1 MVPYWSSPE
10 SECPC
15 TSRFQPGARPPAWKA
30 SNCRQKGWRGPGSR
44 APSPWGVPYPGGP
57 TACGPC
63 PGPSPLSNVPTRPGG
78 LGLGRE
84 SKAGGAPTGP
94 CSLLPK
100 SRSHPPAGPSLRLL
114 WGAAQPGDIVAGLGG
129 GTGPHPRDEVTGLPC
144 PLSLSPSPARRSSS
158 PAPGQGGPLPPLLF
172 LGGLRGSQ
180 ASLHFQGPP
189 GKHFSILGGKAWP
202 RQPPS
207 QPQPLGSPGPRLP
220 PSGQERRPTHP
231 DLDFGAVWPPG
242 NSSPPVQPGL
252 PWLPR
257 SRGSATLRAER
268 GLGWPL
274 RSANSRAMA
283 VDGVGGLSHTPVPL
297 LACS

>member
-63 PGPSPLSNVPTRPGG
+63 PGPGPLSNVPTRPGG

-144 PLSLSPSPARRSSS
+144 PLSLSPSPASRSSS
-158 PAPGQGGPLPPLLF
+158 PAPGQGGPLPPSFSSGACVALRLHSTSKDPQESTSPF
-172 LGGLRGSQ
+172 LEARRG
-180 ASLHFQGPP
+180 P
-189 GKHFSILGGKAWP
+189 G
-202 RQPPS
+202 
-207 QPQPLGSPGPRLP
+207 
-220 PSGQERRPTHP
+220 
-231 DLDFGAVWPPG
+231 
-242 NSSPPVQPGL
+242 SPPVSLSLQGLRDPDFPHLVKRGGL
-252 PWLPR
+252 P
-257 SRGSATLRAER
+257 TLTWT
-268 GLGWPL
+268 LGPSGRL
-274 RSANSRAMA
+274 VTQAPQSSPASPGCPAPGA
-283 VDGVGGLSHTPVPL
+283 QPPCGQSGD
-297 LACS
+297 